1 MFGPDAHHHCHHEH
15 LVSGVVEF
23 AAVTL
28 VMAGGALVQG
38 CIGFGLGLF
47 AVPFLV
53 LIQPQFVPG
62 PILFSSGLL
71 TVMMLIRER
80 HGIQRHDLAWS
91 LSGRVIGTGLA
102 MIVLVVVPSEQ
113 MKLIFGVMILLATA
127 LTTSGYH
134 LQTTP
139 HTLTGAG
146 VLSGFMATTVSIGG
160 PPMALLYSRREG
172 PHLRATLSAY
182 FVVGTVLSLVGL
194 HFVGR
199 FGLRELLLGLGLLPG
214 MAIGFA
220 LSIKAVRFVDGK
232 ALRPTI
238 LAVCAITG
246 TLVVIEALR

>member
-1 MFGPDAHHHCHHEH
+1 MTGFA
-15 LVSGVVEF
+15 EF

-53 LIQPQFVPG
+53 LIQPAFVPG

-71 TVMMLIRER
+71 TIMMLMRER
-80 HGIQRHDLAWS
+80 HGIQRADLGWS
-91 LSGRVIGTGLA
+91 LGGRVVGTGIA
-102 MIVLVVVPSEQ
+102 MAVLVLIPAER
-113 MKLIFGVMILLATA
+113 MKLLFGLLILLATG
-127 LTTSGYH
+127 LTASGFH
-134 LQTTP
+134 VRSTP
-139 HTLTGAG
+139 RTLTAAG
-146 VLSGFMATTVSIGG
+146 LLSGFMATTVSIGG
-160 PPMALLYSRREG
+160 PPMALLYSRSAG
-172 PHLRATLSAY
+172 PNLRATLSAF

-194 HFVGR
+194 HLVGR

-220 LSIKAVRFVDGK
+220 LSIRAVRYVDGK

-246 TLVVIEALR
+246 ALVVAQALR

>member
-1 MFGPDAHHHCHHEH
+1 MK
-15 LVSGVVEF
+15 GVVEF
-23 AAVTL
+23 TAVTL

-71 TVMMLIRER
+71 TIMMLIRER
-80 HGIQRHDLAWS
+80 HGIQRTDLAWS
-91 LSGRVIGTGLA
+91 LSGRVVGTGVA
-102 MIVLVVVPSEQ
+102 MAVLVLVPAEQ
-113 MKLIFGVMILLATA
+113 MKLIFGLLILLATG
-127 LTTSGYH
+127 LTASGFH
-134 LQTTP
+134 VRTTP
-139 HTLTGAG
+139 RTLTGAG
-146 VLSGFMATTVSIGG
+146 MLSGFMATTVSIGG
-160 PPMALLYSRREG
+160 PPMALLYSRSEG
-172 PHLRATLSAY
+172 PSLRATLSAY

-199 FGLRELLLGLGLLPG
+199 FGLTELLLGLGLLPG

-220 LSIKAVRFVDGK
+220 LSIRAVRFVDGK

-246 TLVVIEALR
+246 TLVVIQALR